1 MCGRYTLAMMYEELA
16 EELGVDVDPAI
27 AEAYRPRYNIAP
39 TDGNLV
45 MRARSGAMEP
55 RASSDPGARRAH
67 EGHEGHMELV
77 PARFGLVNHWA
88 KDLSAAARQ
97 INARAETVRSR
108 PAFRDAFEHRRC
120 VVPADGFYE
129 WRRDGRAKTPFWFHP
144 TEGKVLRFA
153 GIYETWRSE
162 VTGQRLRTFAIL
174 TTAANDVVGPVHD
187 RMPAIL
193 SAEDARVW
201 LTASSDEAFALLGPA
216 PNEALAA
223 QRASSRVGNVKND
236 DPALLSE
243 ENEAPAAMPLF
254 DRGR

>member
-1 MCGRYTLAMMYEELA
+1 MCGRYTLAITYEELA

-45 MRARSGAMEP
+45 MRAQSGAMEP

-67 EGHEGHMELV
+67 EGQMELV

-144 TEGKVLRFA
+144 TEGRVLRFA

-162 VTGQRLRTFAIL
+162 ATGQRLRTFAIL

-216 PNEALAA
+216 PNDVLAA